1 MFSGGNTVV
10 ISNSNGNSAID
21 TEQGYAYEGGA
32 VIAIMPRGGMS
43 NEATHCQNF
52 SSVGNFTQL
61 SLTKD
66 SFLVAE
72 IGGGTATVK
81 MPVSINALVITLGD
95 SSSSIKNESSTA
107 QTLDENGM
115 AWN

>member
-1 MFSGGNTVV
+1 M
-10 ISNSNGNSAID
+10 ISNSSGNSAID
-21 TEQGYAYEGGA
+21 SEQGYQYTGGS

-43 NEATHCQNF
+43 SEATHCQSF
-52 SSVGNFTQL
+52 SSVGKSTQM
-61 SLTKD
+61 SLNKD

-81 MPVSINALVITLGD
+81 MPASINALVITLGD
-95 SSSSIKNESSTA
+95 SSPSITTESSVSVA
-107 QTLDENGM
+107 LDKNGV

>member
-1 MFSGGNTVV
+1 M

-52 SSVGNFTQL
+52 SSVGKSTQM
-61 SLTKD
+61 SLNKD

-72 IGGGTATVK
+72 IGGSTATIK
-81 MPVSINALVITLGD
+81 MPASINGLIIILGD
-95 SSSSIKNESSTA
+95 SSPSITTESSVSVE
-107 QTLDENGM
+107 LDGNGV
-115 AWN
+115 AWS

>member
-1 MFSGGNTVV
+1 V
-10 ISNSNGNSAID
+10 ISNSSGNSAID
-21 TEQGYAYEGGA
+21 SEQGYAYEGGA

-52 SSVGNFTQL
+52 SSVGKSTQM

-66 SFLVAE
+66 NYLVAE

-81 MPVSINALVITLGD
+81 MPASINALVITLGD
-95 SSSSIKNESSTA
+95 SSSRITTESSVSVA
-107 QTLDENGM
+107 IDENGV